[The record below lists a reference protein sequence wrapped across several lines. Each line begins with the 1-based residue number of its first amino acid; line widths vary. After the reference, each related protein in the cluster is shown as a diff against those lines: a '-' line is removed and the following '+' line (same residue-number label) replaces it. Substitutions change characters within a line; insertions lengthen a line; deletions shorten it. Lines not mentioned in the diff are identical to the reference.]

1 MTAFSTAPNP
11 ASTLTTPPRRYR
23 PLVPMVISLALA
35 ILVAEWSLHHPLW
48 GVGVI
53 TSLATAGVGL
63 ACRPAGARRRWLALA
78 CVLVLGYGSM
88 LWRTS
93 ALAANHVAHY
103 VGSTPVALEGQVRK
117 VTKVGPD
124 KTMLDLSARA
134 LIDDNT
140 VAPISGRVRIA
151 AYDFEPPVASGD
163 VVRIHRL
170 RLRRPSGFRNPG
182 AFDYER
188 YLARR
193 GIYAIGNIGQAE
205 RLEVMRRAPSGHLA
219 RLTRVKERLAA
230 HINRTMPESAAA
242 ITQEMVLGLRG
253 GLPSTV
259 REAFAASGT
268 AHLMSVSGL
277 HVGFVYAAVFFVLKP
292 CLVRLRFRLLGR
304 FGGGPRP
311 SKLAAA
317 GALLAVLAYAC
328 LVGANLPTIRATLM
342 ITTYVV
348 AYLLDRDRDPWQTTA
363 LAALLILA
371 LHPQSLFD
379 LGFQLSFAGVLAILY
394 AQSLLHPP
402 DAVEAFDELPVSL
415 ASRVTSKLR
424 EAVLI
429 AVFASLGTAPLILYA
444 FQRLPLIAPLANVVV
459 VPLASVAVPLALVAS
474 CAALIIQPLG
484 DMLLY
489 LAGTIVTWMYA
500 LIVFFAAIPYA
511 APRVGAV
518 SLPIVVLAY
527 ASVLLPFY
535 GQRYRPARWGA
546 VASATAVGV
555 WLSWPWVLSDGRN
568 QLQVTFL
575 DVGHGDA
582 SFIRFPQGTTM
593 LIDGGGSYRDD
604 VDIGERVVAPFL
616 WYQRVRQLD
625 YVVATHSH
633 PDHAK
638 GLGTILRDFRVR
650 QFWDNGA
657 QQPPAWYSTLRQT
670 AIEQRIYRDLGVT
683 GLEAHTI
690 DDVRLELL
698 HPSAAFQ
705 PPPERRRRVGEDRG
719 ENNRSLVLKLTYGA
733 VSVLFTG
740 DIEQEAERFLLESSR
755 DLRATI
761 VKVPHHGSRTSST
774 EPFVRAVNPWV
785 AVFSVQRDSRFGH
798 PHPAVVERYRKLDA
812 LVFRTDRHGAVT
824 VRTDGHSVWVE
835 PHIGEPVV
843 LPAPMT
849 RHLAEMITPPP
860 AAGPQ

>member
-1 MTAFSTAPNP
+1 MTAFSTAPDP
-11 ASTLTTPPRRYR
+11 ASTPTTQPRRYR
-23 PLVPMVISLALA
+23 PLVPVVMSFALA
-35 ILVAEWSLHHPLW
+35 ILVAEWSLHQPIW
-48 GVGVI
+48 GVAAIALLVM
-53 TSLATAGVGL
+53 AGGGL
-63 ACRPAGARRRWLALA
+63 AFRSVGARRLWLALA
-78 CVLVLGYGSM
+78 CTLVLGYGSV

-93 ALAANHVAHY
+93 WLAANHVSHY

-134 LIDDNT
+134 LIDDNI
-140 VAPISGRVRIA
+140 VASISGHIRIT
-151 AYDFEPPVASGD
+151 AYDFEPKVTSGD

-193 GIYAIGNIGQAE
+193 GIYAIGSISKAE
-205 RLEVMRRAPSGHLA
+205 RLEVIQRAPSGHLA

-230 HINRTMPESAAA
+230 HISRTMPESAAA
-242 ITQEMVLGLRG
+242 ITQEMVLGIRG

-304 FGGGPRP
+304 FSGGPRP
-311 SKLAAA
+311 SKLAAT
-317 GALLAVLAYAC
+317 GALLAVVGYAC
-328 LVGANLPTIRATLM
+328 LVGANLPTVRATLM
-342 ITTYVV
+342 ITIYVV

-363 LAALLILA
+363 LAALLILT

-379 LGFQLSFAGVLAILY
+379 LGFQLSFAGVLAIFY
-394 AQSLLHPP
+394 AQHLLHPP
-402 DAVEAFDELPVSL
+402 DAVDAVDAQPVPL
-415 ASRVTSKLR
+415 AARVTSKLR

-444 FQRLPLIAPLANVVV
+444 FQRLPLIAPLANIVV
-459 VPLASVAVPLALVAS
+459 VPLASVAVPLALMAS
-474 CAALIIQPLG
+474 CTALLIQPLG
-484 DMLLY
+484 DVLLY
-489 LAGTIVTWMYA
+489 LAGMIITWMYA

-518 SLPIVVLAY
+518 SLPIVGLAY
-527 ASVLLPFY
+527 MSLLLPFY

-546 VASATAVGV
+546 VASAMAVGV
-555 WLSWPWVLSDGRN
+555 WLSWPWVIPDGRS

-593 LIDGGGSYRDD
+593 LIDGGGLYRDD

-616 WYQRVRQLD
+616 WHQRVRQVD

-638 GLGTILRDFRVR
+638 GLGAILRDFRAR

-657 QQPPAWYSTLRQT
+657 QQPPAWYSALRQT
-670 AIEQRIYRDLGVT
+670 AIDQHIYRDLNVT

-698 HPSAAFQ
+698 HPTVAFQ
-705 PPPERRRRVGEDRG
+705 QPPARRRRVGEDRG

-740 DIEQEAERFLLESSR
+740 DIEQEAEHFLLGSGR
-755 DLRATI
+755 DLTAAI
-761 VKVPHHGSRTSST
+761 LKVPHHGSRTSST
-774 EPFVRAVNPWV
+774 EPFVRAVNPQA

-812 LVFRTDRHGAVT
+812 LVFRTDMHGAIT
-824 VRTDGHSVWVE
+824 VRTDGHSVWIE
-835 PHIGEPVV
+835 PHIGEPVM
-843 LPAPMT
+843 LPAPVT
-849 RHLAEMITPPP
+849 HHLTEMIRPQP
-860 AAGPQ
+860 AAGPP